1 MGDLIGN
8 AVEGTLT
15 YAPQRAFD
23 VVRTAKIAA
32 HERAALF
39 ADLARLNALYM
50 IARAG
55 SGHVG
60 SSFSSLDVVTWL
72 HLEELRED
80 PSRHLEDL
88 YFSSK
93 GHDAP
98 GLYAVL
104 TALGKLPFESI
115 HKLRQL
121 GGLPGH
127 PDVGTPHIVTNTGS
141 LGMGISK
148 AKGMVLANRR
158 LGRDGRVFVL
168 TGDGELQ
175 EGQIWE
181 SLISGANKHFH
192 EITVIVDHNKVQSDA
207 RVDATSSLGDL
218 EAKFAAFGWH
228 VARVDGHD
236 LARLGAVLTELHADV
251 NKPKVVIADTVK
263 GKGVSFMEHTAM
275 ESDVALYRFHSGAPD
290 AGSYS
295 RAVDELVAAVRRR
308 WEAHGLPTLALETT
322 ERPAVKPPAKPPQRL
337 IGAYSDALLATVK
350 ANPKVMV
357 LDADLMV
364 DTGQKPSRDA
374 CPDQFLECGIAEM
387 DMVSQAGGMALRGLI
402 PICHSFACFM
412 PTRANEHIYN
422 NATEHTKVVYV
433 ASLAGCLPGGPGHSH
448 QSVRDIS
455 AVAAVPGLVMIEPS
469 SEAEVPLALDYCV
482 NKTKGSGYLRLVSV
496 PYDIPFALPAG
507 YSLVEGQG
515 VALTQGTDVVVFGY
529 GPILLSEAYRAAESL
544 RGEVSV
550 KVVNLPWLNRIDPAW
565 LVATV
570 GGSRHVVTLDN
581 HYRLG
586 GQGDLVASAL
596 AVAGS
601 SARVHKVA
609 LDEIP
614 ACGTNAEVLRHHG
627 LDAESLAARFRA
639 VVKG

>member
-15 YAPQRAFD
+15 FAPQRAFE
-23 VVRTAKIAA
+23 VARSASIPAP
-32 HERAALF
+32 ERVALF
-39 ADLARLNALYM
+39 GDLARLNALYM

-60 SSFSSLDVVTWL
+60 SSFSSLDIVTWL

-80 PSRHLEDL
+80 PEAKLQDL

-158 LGRDGRVFVL
+158 LGNEGRVFVL

-181 SLISGANKHFH
+181 SLISGANKNLH

-228 VARVDGHD
+228 VSRVDGHD
-236 LARLGAVLTELHADV
+236 VPRLGALLTELRGV
-251 NKPKVVIADTVK
+251 MRPKIVIADTVK

-295 RAVDELVAAVRRR
+295 RAVNELVDSIRKR
-308 WEAHGLPTLALETT
+308 WEAHGLPNLWLETT
-322 ERPAVKPPAKPPQRL
+322 ERPAIKPPAKPPQRL
-337 IGAYSDALLATVK
+337 IGAYADALLATVK
-350 ANPKVMV
+350 SNPKVMV

-433 ASLAGCLPGGPGHSH
+433 ASLAGCVPGGPGHSH

-455 AVAAVPGLVMIEPS
+455 SVAAVPGLVMIEPS
-469 SEAEVPLALDYCV
+469 CEAEVPLALAHCV
-482 NKTKGSGYLRLVSV
+482 SGTKGSGYLRLVSV
-496 PYDIPFALPAG
+496 PWDVPFTLPEG
-507 YSLVEGQG
+507 YSLEEGKG
-515 VALTQGTDVVVFGY
+515 VALTEGDDVVVFGY
-529 GPILLSEAYRAAESL
+529 GPVLLSEAYRAAEAL
-544 RGEVSV
+544 RGEVGV
-550 KVVNLPWLNRIDPAW
+550 KVVNLPWLNRVDQAW
-565 LVATV
+565 LMATV
-570 GGSRHVVTLDN
+570 GGARHVVTLDN
-581 HYRLG
+581 HYRIG

-601 SARVHKVA
+601 RARVHKVA
-609 LDEIP
+609 LDEVP
-614 ACGTNAEVLRHHG
+614 ACGTNAEVLGHHG
-627 LDAESLAARFRA
+627 LDAESLAARFRSA
-639 VVKG
+639 AKG